1 MPLHLEEDFRFATP
15 VEVANYSPAD
25 LVWKPHLAGFEFS
38 QLLDQLNGQVIAS
51 NQAGRLFRGL
61 VKAPGGTALWL
72 AKHLSSNDCENELL
86 ITTEPECSDP
96 LLLSELRTL
105 ENVVDATEDA
115 GDLQRFEHYDSID
128 CSVLACRVGLLNQ
141 FRLIESHP
149 RLRRKPIIAFD
160 PDHVLAFEAKD
171 RGRYF
176 MNSAIWVC
184 DNGN

>member
-1 MPLHLEEDFRFATP
+1 MPSHIEEDFRFATF
-15 VEVANYSPAD
+15 VEVANYSTAD
-25 LVWKPHLAGFEFS
+25 LVWKPHMVGFEFS
-38 QLLDQLNGQVIAS
+38 QLLDQLDGQVIAS

-61 VKAPGGTALWL
+61 LKAPGGTALWL
-72 AKHLSSNDCENELL
+72 AKHLSSHDCENELL

-96 LLLSELRTL
+96 LLLSELCNL

-115 GDLQRFEHYDSID
+115 GDLQRFEQYDSID
-128 CSVLACRVGLLNQ
+128 CSVLACRVGLLDQ
-141 FRLIESHP
+141 FRLIESNP
-149 RLRRKPIIAFD
+149 RLRRKPIIAYD
-160 PDHVLAFEAKD
+160 PERALASEAKG